1 MASRLVSGGGK
12 RGARAAGTARA
23 VQPVALR
30 RPADGTE
37 DDWVEPDEGE
47 GRLEA
52 GAVEML
58 LTGHAATRGD
68 EGDEDWVHERIRHD
82 LD

>member
-12 RGARAAGTARA
+12 RGARAAGAPRA
-23 VQPVALR
+23 DQPVALK
-30 RPADGTE
+30 RPAEPAE
-37 DDWVEPDEGE
+37 DDWIEPDEGE
-47 GRLEA
+47 DRLEA

-68 EGDEDWVHERIRHD
+68 EGDEDWMHERTRHD

>member
-1 MASRLVSGGGK
+1 MASRLMSGGGK
-12 RGARAAGTARA
+12 RGAKATGTVRAE
-23 VQPVALR
+23 QPVALR
-30 RPADGTE
+30 RPSDSTE
-37 DDWVEPDEGE
+37 DDWIEPDEGE
-47 GRLEA
+47 DRLEA

-68 EGDEDWVHERIRHD
+68 EGDDDWVHERIRHD